1 MKAILISTL
10 FLCFTCALKAQSNF
24 SITQDG
30 KHIVYY
36 DNGNVKSQGNYLN
49 NRREGEWL
57 FFYDN
62 GKIALKKNFS
72 KGIQVGEWAYYN
84 QDGGLLL
91 KVDDISKINDNA
103 EMALYENNKV
113 KSKSVNGKKETDFIS
128 NKPIELNKKF

>member
-1 MKAILISTL
+1 MKTIFFSILL
-10 FLCFTCALKAQSNF
+10 LCLTCTVKAQGNF

-30 KHIVYY
+30 KHVVYY
-36 DNGNVKSQGNYLN
+36 ENGNVKAQGNYLN

-62 GKIALKKNFS
+62 GKVALKKNFS
-72 KGIQVGEWAYYN
+72 KGEQIGEWAYYN

-91 KVDDISKINDNA
+91 KVDDISKINGNA

-113 KSKSVNGKKETDFIS
+113 KSKSVNGKNENNFN
-128 NKPIELNKKF
+128 NKQVELNKKF